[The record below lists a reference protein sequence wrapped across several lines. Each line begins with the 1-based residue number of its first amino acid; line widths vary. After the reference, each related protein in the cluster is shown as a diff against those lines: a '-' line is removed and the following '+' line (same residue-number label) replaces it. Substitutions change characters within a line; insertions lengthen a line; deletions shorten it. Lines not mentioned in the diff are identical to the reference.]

1 MPMINSDDNNKKT
14 ITYAD
19 TGVDIKAGEKSVEKI
34 KDLVSSTFNSQ
45 VLQGLGSFG
54 GFFEPDFGGISKPVL
69 ISSTDSVGTK
79 LKISFMTNRHDTI
92 GECLVNHCVNDILV
106 HGARPL
112 FFLDYLGLNK
122 VDPDTVAEI
131 VSGVSRGCKN
141 SGTAL
146 IGGETA
152 ELTDLYQPGEY
163 DLAGFI
169 VGVVDKDK
177 IINGSAIKEGDI
189 CLGLKSDGLHT
200 NGYTLARK
208 VLFDIGKL
216 GVNDMIDEL
225 GETVADSMLKVHRC
239 YSPII
244 LPLLEKFPKGSINGM
259 AHITGGGIEGNL
271 KRILPDNCGVEI
283 SKSSWEVPTLFNYLQ
298 ELGNIDK
305 EDIYLSFNMG
315 IGYILVV
322 NRDHADKISSFLAS
336 QGEEVVRLGSIKNRD
351 NNEKSVILTD

>member
-1 MPMINSDDNNKKT
+1 MPMTDETNNKKT

-19 TGVDIKAGEKSVEKI
+19 SGVDIKAGEKSVEII
-34 KDLVSSTFNSQ
+34 KEMVASTFNSQ

-106 HGARPL
+106 HGAKPL

-122 VDPDTVAEI
+122 VNPDTVAEI
-131 VSGVSRGCKN
+131 VSGISRACKK
-141 SGTAL
+141 SGAAL
-146 IGGETA
+146 VGGETA

-169 VGVVDKDK
+169 VGVVDKEK
-177 IINGSAIKEGDI
+177 IINGSAIQEGDI

-216 GVNDMIDEL
+216 DVNDMVDEL
-225 GETVADSMLKVHRC
+225 GETVADAMLRVHRC
-239 YSPII
+239 YAPII
-244 LPLLEKFPKGSINGM
+244 LPLLEKFPTDAINGM

-271 KRILPDNCGVEI
+271 KRILPDSCLAEV
-283 SKSSWEVPTLFNYLQ
+283 SKSSWEVPALFSYLQ
-298 ELGNIDK
+298 KLGNIDR
-305 EDIYLSFNMG
+305 EDIYRSFNMG

-322 NRDHADKISSFLAS
+322 NPNDAEEISEFLVK
-336 QGEEVVRLGSIKNRD
+336 QGEEVVCLGSIKAKENSED
-351 NNEKSVILTD
+351 SVILTD